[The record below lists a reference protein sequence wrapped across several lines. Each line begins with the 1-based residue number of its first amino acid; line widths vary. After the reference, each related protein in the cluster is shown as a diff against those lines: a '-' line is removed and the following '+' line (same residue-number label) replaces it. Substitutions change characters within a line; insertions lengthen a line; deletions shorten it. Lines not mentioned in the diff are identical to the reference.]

1 MERYQEIEGDLIKL
15 ALLGQFDVIA
25 HGCNCFC
32 RMKRG
37 IAPQMV
43 AAFGC
48 DKFPLE
54 ITEYQ
59 EYEDSTDYSYDR
71 MYTVKTTNEG
81 DINKLGQ
88 IDYEKLYI
96 WEKHPSTGLPR
107 AMHHKTVGQEG
118 VKDVIVVNCYT
129 QYHWNSKEPQ
139 LNYEALVLC
148 FKKMNHIFKG
158 KHIGLPQLGCGL
170 AGGDWKLVRILI
182 QKYLKDCQVTVVIYK
197 P

>member
-1 MERYQEIEGDLIKL
+1 MERYQEVEGDLIKL
-15 ALLGQFDVIA
+15 ALSGQFDVIA

-37 IAPQMV
+37 IAPQM
-43 AAFGC
+43 AKAFDC
-48 DKFPLE
+48 SLFELE
-54 ITEYQ
+54 RTHKIVYYNDQ
-59 EYEDSTDYSYDR
+59 DYEERPTN
-71 MYTVKTTNEG
+71 NEG

-88 IDYEKLYI
+88 IDYETKYI
-96 WEKHPSTGLPR
+96 WEKHPKDGLPR
-107 AMHHKTVGQEG
+107 VMNHMTVGQED
-118 VKDVIVVNCYT
+118 VKKLIVVNCYT

-182 QKYLKDCQVTVVIYK
+182 RKYLKDCQVTVVIYK